1 MSTSAQ
7 VENAS
12 GVTFSWDTSGLTN
25 AYDIS
30 GTSSYDL
37 TFTWDASITSQTVN
51 SVTLT
56 ATNGGGQQEIQTYYF
71 LLTKGTNTYA
81 TGSADWPT
89 TLSPD
94 TVNPGAATWSS
105 DDVSVDANSGAL
117 DTSIALP
124 TYNPNVPGLS
134 LTYNSLT
141 ADPRPIIVVNHPLSS
156 SLSVPSKVNATLTFD
171 STVGTTWYY
180 NTSSFIP
187 GDVEQ
192 IALQANATSLS
203 TGRYSYS
210 AQVVDGARATQRS
223 PTPERRPCSTSSP
236 APSATAGRS
245 RAWNR
250 SPRPAAA

>member
-1 MSTSAQ
+1 M
-7 VENAS
+7 
-12 GVTFSWDTSGLTN
+12 TFSWNTSGLTN

-30 GTSSYDL
+30 GTSTYDL
-37 TFTWDASITSQTVN
+37 TFTWAASITSQTVN

-56 ATNGGGQQEIQTYYF
+56 ATNGSGQQEIQTYYF
-71 LLTKGTNTYA
+71 LLTVGTNTYA
-81 TGSADWPT
+81 SGSADWPT

-94 TVNPGAATWSS
+94 TVNAGAATWSS
-105 DDVSVDANSGAL
+105 DGVSVDANSGAL

-141 ADPRPIIVVNHPLSS
+141 ADPRPIVVVNHPLDP

-171 STVGTTWYY
+171 GTAGTTWYY

-187 GDVEQ
+187 GDVQQ
-192 IALQANATSLS
+192 IALQADATSLS

-210 AQVVDGARATQRS
+210 VQVVDERLDATRRS
-223 PTPERRPCSTSSP
+223 PTPGRRRCSTSRP

-245 RAWNR
+245 RAWSR

>member
-1 MSTSAQ
+1 MEHLERFDYGYDYIQGTVLFPNGYEIGTPNGNVDLRAQ

-12 GVTFSWDTSGLTN
+12 GVTFSWNTSGLTN

-51 SVTLT
+51 LVTLT

-124 TYNPNVPGLS
+124 TYNPNVPGLV

-156 SLSVPSKVNATLTFD
+156 SLSVPSKVNATLTFN

-187 GDVEQ
+187 
-192 IALQANATSLS
+192 ATSS
-203 TGRYSYS
+203 
-210 AQVVDGARATQRS
+210 RS
-223 PTPERRPCSTSSP
+223 RSRPTPPV
-236 APSATAGRS
+236 
-245 RAWNR
+245 
-250 SPRPAAA
+250 